1 MTQRLI
7 IRLIPLEILVL
18 SILAGFLAV
27 MSVRGLIGTTDV
39 PAAAETAVAGAA
51 LAFAP
56 VPAGGALS
64 PIFTPEVQ
72 HWSDKILAWSSFF
85 KIDPNLA
92 ATVMQIESCGAPGV
106 VSSSG
111 AQGLFQVMPFHF
123 DAGEDMQDPDT
134 NAGRGLAYLALGL
147 TRASGNAGLALAG
160 PDPTLL
166 VLGNGHLPG
175 RSRRPGPK
183 RPPPRMAK
191 RRRRQPLHHRQP
203 AARPGP
209 IGNCYRSLLLSRRE
223 RAGVRENC
231 RLFRVPAAKD
241 WLGLAP
247 G

>member
-1 MTQRLI
+1 M
-7 IRLIPLEILVL
+7 
-18 SILAGFLAV
+18 G
-27 MSVRGLIGTTDV
+27 VRGLVGATDM

-56 VPAGGALS
+56 VPAGAALS

-106 VSSSG
+106 VSGSG

-123 DAGEDMQDPDT
+123 AAGEDMQDPDT

-160 PDPTLL
+160 Y
-166 VLGNGHLPG
+166 NGGHSMIG
-175 RSRRPGPK
+175 RDSS
-183 RPPPRMAK
+183 
-191 RRRRQPLHHRQP
+191 LWP
-203 AARPGP
+203 AQTQRYWYWGTGIYQDALDGQAQSARLQEWLQAG
-209 IGNCYRSLLLSRRE
+209 GASLCTTASQQ
-223 RAGVRENC
+223 
-231 RLFRVPAAKD
+231 
-241 WLGLAP
+241 LGLAQ
-247 G
+247 